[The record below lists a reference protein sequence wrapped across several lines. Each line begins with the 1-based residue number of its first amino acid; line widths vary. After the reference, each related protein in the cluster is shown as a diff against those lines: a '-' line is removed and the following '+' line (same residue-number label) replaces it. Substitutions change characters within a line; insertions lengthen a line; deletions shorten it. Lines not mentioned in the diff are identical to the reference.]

1 MEKGL
6 LGTMDDIE
14 LQPILQ
20 QAVDKIESE
29 VKDRVAYDKI
39 VSAGKKFMVDPKAS
53 KQLVEGLKDAEDKPK
68 TIGQGIAGIVLLLR
82 KQSRDTMPV
91 EEMMRAASALLMEAL
106 DALSKAGV
114 IELSPSVIDT
124 ATIALS
130 EPLLASVG
138 GTKERMK
145 NLMGNVQGTLNDP
158 EKLAAYKAHIA
169 KTAAS
174 AAGPAPA
181 QAPAQGDPNGQ
192 I

>member
-29 VKDRVAYDKI
+29 IKDQDAYDKI
-39 VSAGKKFMVDPKAS
+39 LSSGKKFMVDPKAS
-53 KQLVEGLKDAEDKPK
+53 RQLVEGLKDAEDKPK
-68 TIGQGIAGIVLLLR
+68 TIGQGVAGIVLLLR
-82 KQSRDTMPV
+82 KQSRGTMPDD
-91 EEMMRAASALLMEAL
+91 EMARAASTLLMEAL

-114 IELSPSVIDT
+114 IELSQNVIDT

-130 EPLLASVG
+130 EPLLAATG
-138 GTKERMK
+138 NTKERMK
-145 NLMGNVQGTLNDP
+145 NLMGNVQGVLDDP
-158 EKLAAYKAHIA
+158 EKLAAYKAHVA
-169 KTAAS
+169 KTAKG
-174 AAGPAPA
+174 AAGPASAP
-181 QAPAQGDPNGQ
+181 APAQGGPNGQ